1 MIIIMFNILHNLQ
14 SPINLAIKQY
24 MKNKIYPTEDEL
36 MDVTRNVLR
45 AHDPERLKNEKWM
58 PLWLEKISSYVS

>member
-1 MIIIMFNILHNLQ
+1 MFNILHNLQ
-14 SPINLAIKQY
+14 SPINPAIKQY

-36 MDVTRNVLR
+36 MDVTKDALR

>member
-1 MIIIMFNILHNLQ
+1 MIMFNILHNLQ

-36 MDVTRNVLR
+36 MDVTRDALR
-45 AHDPERLKNEKWM
+45 AHDPEHLKNEKWM